1 MSSRLRATMTGR
13 IGRHQCGRRIPNCAL
28 TVNRPVAYACGTD
41 RHMYE
46 RGEDRFFES
55 LRPAYRLI
63 MDLDDTTSKP
73 YGELYTS
80 DNPLTLEKI
89 MPPAG

>member
-1 MSSRLRATMTGR
+1 
-13 IGRHQCGRRIPNCAL
+13 
-28 TVNRPVAYACGTD
+28 
-41 RHMYE
+41 MYE
-46 RGEDRFFES
+46 RREDRFFES

-73 YGELYTS
+73 YGEWYTS

>member
-1 MSSRLRATMTGR
+1 
-13 IGRHQCGRRIPNCAL
+13 
-28 TVNRPVAYACGTD
+28 
-41 RHMYE
+41 MYE

-55 LRPAYRLI
+55 LRPAYRVI

-73 YGELYTS
+73 YGEWYTD
-80 DNPLTLEKI
+80 DNPLTLEKM